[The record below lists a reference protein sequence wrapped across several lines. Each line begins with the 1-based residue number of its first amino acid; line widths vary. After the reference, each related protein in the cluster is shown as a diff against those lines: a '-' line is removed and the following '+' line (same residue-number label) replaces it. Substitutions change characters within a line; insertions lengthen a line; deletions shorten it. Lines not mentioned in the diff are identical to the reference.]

1 MTQAPRYPDL
11 SLSVV
16 MPAFNEEV
24 NVARTLPRA
33 VADLRTMVGT
43 FELIVID
50 DASTDR
56 TTEIVE
62 GLAREHPELVVM
74 RNERNLRQGGSLRR
88 GFASARFELVT
99 HNAMDYPFHFDDLP
113 LLLEP
118 ARDADV
124 VVASRAAYPGT
135 SAGRRVV
142 SWVNRLLLRAL
153 FGTPV
158 RDYNFVQIYRRSV
171 LEGQP
176 SISDATSFITAEKI
190 IRAHTAGLRV
200 VEVEVPYHPRIE
212 GTPSSAN
219 WRNIRR
225 ALVDMVRLRRDLWR
239 ARRRTVR

>member
-1 MTQAPRYPDL
+1 MTPDARYPDL

-16 MPAFNEEV
+16 IPAYNEEA

-33 VADLRTMVGT
+33 LADLRTMVGT
-43 FELIVID
+43 FEVIVID

-56 TTEIVE
+56 TTEIVQ
-62 GLAREHPELVVM
+62 GLAREHPELVVV
-74 RNERNLRQGGSLRR
+74 RNESNMRQGGSLKR

-118 ARDADV
+118 VRAADV
-124 VVASRAAYPGT
+124 VVGSRAAYPGT
-135 SAGRRVV
+135 SAGRRLV

-153 FGTPV
+153 FRTPV
-158 RDYNFVQIYRRSV
+158 HDYNFVQLYRRSV

-190 IRAHTAGLRV
+190 IRAHWSGLRV
-200 VEVEVPYHPRIE
+200 VEVEVPYHPRTE

-225 ALVDMVRLRRDLWR
+225 ALADMMRLRRDLWR